1 LSSETGRYE
10 GQIDSV
16 VSDFMQV
23 WINFETLLPVELA
36 RLQEPL
42 AGMSPY
48 EASYRDR
55 DYELFFRVSSILA
68 DKTSMTMGEMSAA
81 LAVPLSKATRSADW
95 LVAHEYV
102 KRAADPSDRR
112 IVRVSLTPRGL
123 ALHRAIKTNIRER
136 VEELLGA
143 LTVEERENLFNLIG
157 KVVSSLAYTR
167 EK

>member
-1 LSSETGRYE
+1 LTSELGRYE

-23 WINFETLLPVELA
+23 WIKFETLLPVEVA
-36 RLQEPL
+36 RIEEPL

-68 DKTSMTMGEMSAA
+68 DKTNMTMGEMSAA

-143 LTVEERENLFNLIG
+143 LTVEERENLFSLIG